1 MTEEL
6 RTSSI
11 ETRGVPGKKRYAMV
25 IDTRRCIGCMA
36 CQVACKAEFDTPLGV
51 NRTWVPYKVVG
62 SYPKVKKQFLPR
74 LCNHCDDPPCV
85 RNCPVDATY
94 KVEDGGFV
102 LQRYERCIG
111 CRTCM
116 ASCPYN
122 ARFMLPSN
130 RTYTNI
136 TKVVDKCTF
145 CFHRVTQGL
154 SPACVQTCIGRARVF
169 GDINDPNSEV
179 SYLVATNPTQVLRP
193 EQGTKPQVYYIAA
206 DRSATEFGRDAYRRP
221 DVMEEDRRAFQ
232 KNFRI

>member
-1 MTEEL
+1 M
-6 RTSSI
+6 
-11 ETRGVPGKKRYAMV
+11 YA
-25 IDTRRCIGCMA
+25 IRSYY
-36 CQVACKAEFDTPLGV
+36 AEYDTPLGV

-62 SYPKVKKQFLPR
+62 KYPTVKKQFLPR

-122 ARFMLPSN
+122 ARFMLPAH
-130 RTYTNI
+130 RTYTDI

-154 SPACVQTCIGRARVF
+154 APRITSYNVCYTKLLRARA
-169 GDINDPNSEV
+169 P
-179 SYLVATNPTQVLRP
+179 LPTGISSTR
-193 EQGTKPQVYYIAA
+193 
-206 DRSATEFGRDAYRRP
+206 RST
-221 DVMEEDRRAFQ
+221 
-232 KNFRI
+232 